1 MAQASRRTCVTDR
14 TQRRHKRKRSAYH
27 GHTKRTFAQTRMN
40 ALQYVVIVQEH
51 DSTEWDD
58 GHLFSRAGAWAR
70 VQSLARLVVD
80 GWPHPVFCRVYVMRK
95 DEKHLVWSGDLRK
108 VQ

>member
-1 MAQASRRTCVTDR
+1 M
-14 TQRRHKRKRSAYH
+14 
-27 GHTKRTFAQTRMN
+27 FAN
-40 ALQYVVIVQEH
+40 YAVIVQEH

-58 GHLFSRAGAWAR
+58 GHLFTRAGAWAR
-70 VQSLARLVVD
+70 VRSLARLLEP
-80 GWPHPVFCRVYVMRK
+80 GWPHPVFCRVYVVRK